1 MFHVSRLSVYPSFDS
16 DLSLDHYRVDRI
28 LDRRLSPGSLSSSA
42 DGYEYL
48 VRWFDSSV
56 ATWEPYRN
64 LTNSLESVNAYTL
77 LHPLTDSP
85 SEPSDPTPL
94 LSLPSPSHR
103 RTARAN
109 PDISPDFAPDPAFVP
124 PPDATPGVLLPS
136 PSTVAS
142 PSSSGTSP
150 PPDLSDSSASIPSS
164 PDLLLAPPSSSS
176 DSLPLEWTCG
186 SCGSANHGGS
196 LCSTCGL
203 SRSIFGVDFSS
214 SRVSRSSLPSVITFS
229 RLSASQ
235 LRRTYPR
242 PFSHSRGPRGY
253 RIDPQHRDTQR
264 AQPRPAALFELL
276 RSEGWV
282 WVWPGRQGEHLST
295 DEFNRV
301 QAFRIDH
308 PDSYPKL
315 PA

>member
-1 MFHVSRLSVYPSFDS
+1 MGAPPGPWRA
-16 DLSLDHYRVDRI
+16 
-28 LDRRLSPGSLSSSA
+28 RRPPPPTERGPGSRVYLCYYLCYRPCITTGRALPAAHRKSPKYPGTRPIHMTCNAACIAAARHFVQGVYDLPFSS
-42 DGYEYL
+42 Y
-48 VRWFDSSV
+48 
-56 ATWEPYRN
+56 
-64 LTNSLESVNAYTL
+64 
-77 LHPLTDSP
+77 
-85 SEPSDPTPL
+85 
-94 LSLPSPSHR
+94 
-103 RTARAN
+103 
-109 PDISPDFAPDPAFVP
+109 P
-124 PPDATPGVLLPS
+124 PP
-136 PSTVAS
+136 
-142 PSSSGTSP
+142 
-150 PPDLSDSSASIPSS
+150 
-164 PDLLLAPPSSSS
+164 S

-196 LCSTCGL
+196 LCSACGL

-214 SRVSRSSLPSVITFS
+214 SRVSRPSLPSVITFS

-235 LRRTYPR
+235 LRRTYSR

-308 PDSYPKL
+308 PDSYPIL
-315 PA
+315 PV